1 MKIVVIGGT
10 GLIGSNAVAKLAAEG
25 HEAVAA
31 APSTGV
37 NTLTGEGLKEVLQGA
52 DVLVDVS
59 NSPSFA
65 DDDVMSFFTTSTA
78 NLLAAAEEA
87 GVGHYVALSIIGIDR
102 MPDIGY
108 YRAKVAQE
116 GLIRAAARPH
126 SIIRATQFFEFAG
139 GIADTCTVDGAVRL
153 PAAKAQP
160 MAAADVS
167 TAVARTAAGNPFN
180 GIFEIAGP
188 EAMGLDEWI
197 RTVLDSRQDP
207 RAVITD
213 PTAQFFGGV
222 PGPTALL
229 PGPDVRLAQTRLAA
243 WLTAQREQ

>member
-10 GLIGSNAVAKLAAEG
+10 GLIGSGVVARLTEHG

-65 DDDVMSFFTTSTA
+65 DDAVLDFFTTSTR
-78 NLLAAAEEA
+78 NLTEAAAEA

-102 MPDIGY
+102 SPDIGY

-116 GLIRAAARPH
+116 SAIRASGLRH
-126 SIIRATQFFEFAG
+126 TIIRATQFFEFAG
-139 GIADTCTVDGAVRL
+139 GIADTSTVDGVVRL
-153 PAAKAQP
+153 PGASVQP
-160 MAAADVS
+160 MAADDVS
-167 TAVARTAAGNPFN
+167 TAVARTAAGDPFD

-188 EAMGLDEWI
+188 EVFGLDQWV
-197 RTVLDSRQDP
+197 RTVLDSRQDK
-207 RAVITD
+207 REVVTD
-213 PTAQFFGGV
+213 PQALFFGGV
-222 PGPTALL
+222 PAQTALL
-229 PGPDVRLAQTRLAA
+229 PGPDARLAQTRLAA
-243 WLTAQREQ
+243 WLAAERHR